1 MRFGVQAVA
10 AAGFVVALGANLA
23 TETGFGPFAVAETAP
38 GVITLPIFLAVAIV
52 TSFVVASMAGD
63 LADRDEV
70 ERLLT
75 HQATHDDP
83 TGLANRTLFR
93 RRLTAALADPAR
105 TTQGVVM
112 VYLDDI
118 PKDNKLRGHT
128 AGDDDLRHV
137 CVILHAKAGR
147 STH

>member
-10 AAGFVVALGANLA
+10 AAGCVVALGANFA

-75 HQATHDDP
+75 HQATHDDL

-105 TTQGVVM
+105 TT
-112 VYLDDI
+112 
-118 PKDNKLRGHT
+118 
-128 AGDDDLRHV
+128 AGDR
-137 CVILHAKAGR
+137 K
-147 STH
+147 STRLNSKSLMRISYAVFCLKKKTDTNNTK